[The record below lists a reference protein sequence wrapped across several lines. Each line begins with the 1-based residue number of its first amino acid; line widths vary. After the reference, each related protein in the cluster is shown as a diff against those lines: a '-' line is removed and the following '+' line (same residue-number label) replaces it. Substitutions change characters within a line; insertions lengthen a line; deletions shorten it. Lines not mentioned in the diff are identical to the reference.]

1 MLKLVA
7 TLFSTVG
14 SLLACLSVGDTSPG
28 VTALSYS
35 FKNLFYR
42 GKKMESISRNLN
54 IWSKGKHNFAMKNTG
69 S

>member
-14 SLLACLSVGDTSPG
+14 SLLAFLRVGDTSPG

-35 FKNLFYR
+35 FKNLCYR

-54 IWSKGKHNFAMKNTG
+54 IWSKGNHNYAIKNIG